1 MVFIVQGKPRSP
13 DGILKVI
20 KETRQEAMQAATD
33 LLENGMA
40 FVTIIADGCVYT
52 VEEFSL
58 TILAP
63 HDGSCGSPGSNCQCP
78 RSGCLDAIR
87 TGNSR

>member
-13 DGILKVI
+13 EGILKVI

-40 FVTIIADGCVYT
+40 FVTIIAEGRVYT
-52 VEEFSL
+52 VEEFAL
-58 TILAP
+58 TVME
-63 HDGSCGSPGSNCQCP
+63 P
-78 RSGCLDAIR
+78 RD
-87 TGNSR
+87 